1 MYKRLILIGLVVF
14 SLSAVFA
21 VPASA
26 DTATTTCGL
35 GALASGLATTTPVPG
50 LTIVVPLVTTTPQP
64 GLTAVVP
71 LATTCKS

>member
-1 MYKRLILIGLVVF
+1 MHKRLILIGLVVL
-14 SLSAVFA
+14 SLSVVFA

-50 LTIVVPLVTTTPQP
+50 LTIVVPLAMTPVP
-64 GLTAVVP
+64 GLTVVVP
-71 LATTCKS
+71 LTTCSP

>member
-14 SLSAVFA
+14 SLSVVFA

-26 DTATTTCGL
+26 NTATTTCGL

-50 LTIVVPLVTTTPQP
+50 LTIVVPLAMTPVP
-64 GLTAVVP
+64 GLNVVVP

>member
-26 DTATTTCGL
+26 NTATTTCGL

-50 LTIVVPLVTTTPQP
+50 LTIVVPLAMTPVP
-64 GLTAVVP
+64 GLTIVVP
-71 LATTCKS
+71 MAATCSP

>member
-1 MYKRLILIGLVVF
+1 MHKRLILIGLVVL
-14 SLSAVFA
+14 SLSVVFA

-50 LTIVVPLVTTTPQP
+50 LTIVVPLAMTPVP
-64 GLTAVVP
+64 GLTVVVP
-71 LATTCKS
+71 LATTCSP

>member
-50 LTIVVPLVTTTPQP
+50 LTIVVPLAMTPQP

>member
-26 DTATTTCGL
+26 NTATTTCGL

-50 LTIVVPLVTTTPQP
+50 LTIVVPLAMTPVP
-64 GLTAVVP
+64 GLNVVVP
-71 LATTCKS
+71 MAATCSP

>member
-50 LTIVVPLVTTTPQP
+50 LTIVVPLAMTPQP

-71 LATTCKS
+71 LATTCKT